1 MNINTIQK
9 TNSLSFETRQKLSN
23 KKLHRRIAVC
33 DDKLTLIYKFVIK
46 IDLFYTIHELI
57 IK

>member
-1 MNINTIQK
+1 MNMNTIWK
-9 TNSLSFETRQKLSN
+9 TNSLNFETRHKLSN
-23 KKLHRRIAVC
+23 KKLHRRIAVR
-33 DDKLTLIYKFVIK
+33 DDELTLIYKVVIK